1 MYLDASA
8 VLALVLEEPE
18 APGLARRI
26 DGARTGLITSP
37 VSVTEA
43 VLRYASVKG
52 VAILAARELIGD
64 ALAALAVRTV
74 SITPEIGD
82 AAIQAYARYGK
93 GTGHPAQLNLG
104 DVFSYA
110 CAKAHHVP
118 LLYKGNDFVHTDL
131 A

>member
-110 CAKAHHVP
+110 CAKAHQVP

>member
-43 VLRYASVKG
+43 VLRYASIKG

-110 CAKAHHVP
+110 CAKAHQVP

>member
-8 VLALVLEEPE
+8 ILALVLEEPE

-110 CAKAHHVP
+110 CAKAHQVP